1 MEQVTGQ
8 WSVNQGRSSP
18 TWRKA
23 IEEKSAEEQMT
34 RSIRLLPFHL
44 KQVFSPNRSPFFL
57 PLTMCKSDIMQRFTN
72 FLPLSLEVVS
82 LEFLKGMFGSE
93 LVGISTTQLD

>member
-18 TWRKA
+18 TWRKT

-34 RSIRLLPFHL
+34 RSIRLLPFHRL
-44 KQVFSPNRSPFFL
+44 FDILDFQVREGSFL
-57 PLTMCKSDIMQRFTN
+57 SSFENSKSVRYPSRESN
-72 FLPLSLEVVS
+72 S
-82 LEFLKGMFGSE
+82 SE
-93 LVGISTTQLD
+93 TQNIT